1 MLSGVLWLRIWWRGA
16 GEEPAIP
23 DMPLSAFV
31 EGRLGA
37 NVADRDETPPE
48 EILTGINGVFGSI
61 RQMAAL
67 GVITVWGRQNCA
79 LGHAHVPITQIPQKY
94 WEQGAEIDML
104 DYLKGGQHKL
114 GKLTSNVF
122 GNKSDYTDV
131 WLNKKEIAKAFPRRL
146 PRLKFNFPVTLEK
159 RQ

>member
-1 MLSGVLWLRIWWRGA
+1 
-16 GEEPAIP
+16 
-23 DMPLSAFV
+23 
-31 EGRLGA
+31 
-37 NVADRDETPPE
+37 
-48 EILTGINGVFGSI
+48 
-61 RQMAAL
+61 MAAL